1 MSSEHTHRFKLFNEV
16 RSDADAAKS
25 SFDLLVK
32 SSCKKGIKGFIQ
44 EISISPFSM
53 NIYSEIQLRMWDS
66 IQKRNPVW
74 YFDASGLF
82 IPAIYNQKKP
92 LLYSI
97 VSYDPINKS
106 LIPIADFFS
115 TENDTTNISSTF

>member
-1 MSSEHTHRFKLFNEV
+1 MGITNFRAQNQIKTDHPIDYSV

-44 EISISPFSM
+44 EISRSPFSM

-66 IQKRNPVW
+66 IQKNNPVGILTLPV
-74 YFDASGLF
+74 FLF
-82 IPAIYNQKKP
+82 LLFSIKKSHYYIQ
-92 LLYSI
+92 L
-97 VSYDPINKS
+97 
-106 LIPIADFFS
+106 
-115 TENDTTNISSTF
+115 